1 MSSAPGRDSAH
12 GPVHHDDPGL
22 QPERTSLSWT
32 RTILS
37 LMICSLTMLRWAY
50 AYPAAIYVLVVVVG
64 LLGGVL
70 LLTQGRRYAE
80 QALGLAQ
87 DRVRP
92 NSGAVLLL
100 AASLVLFAGSELVL
114 IVIGG

>member
-1 MSSAPGRDSAH
+1 MTEATGQGEFGRH
-12 GPVHHDDPGL
+12 EDPGL

-37 LMICSLTMLRWAY
+37 LTICSLTMLRWAH
-50 AYPAAIYVLVVVVG
+50 AYPASIYILVIVIG
-64 LLGGVL
+64 LLGVAL

-80 QALGLAQ
+80 QNLGLARE
-87 DRVRP
+87 RVKP
-92 NSGAVLLL
+92 NVGAILLL
-100 AASLVLFAGSELVL
+100 GASLTLFAGSELAF